1 MKYKIEYQISAI
13 KQLKKLEKSGKKTDL
28 KRIET
33 FVYEIQTNPRI
44 GTGKPK
50 RLKYRTGEVWSRR
63 INDKDRFVYEIFED
77 KILVE
82 IQSLLGHYKDK

>member
-1 MKYKIEYQISAI
+1 MQYKIEYRISAI
-13 KQLKKLEKSGKKTDL
+13 KQLKKLEKSGKNTD
-28 KRIET
+28 KERVSKFIKEIE
-33 FVYEIQTNPRI
+33 TNPRL

-50 RLKYRTGEVWSRR
+50 RLKHRTGDVWSRR

-82 IQSLLGHYKDK
+82 IESVLGHYQDK